1 MRCIVRTTLD
11 IPDDILTEA
20 MLLAGTKN
28 KTTTVII
35 SLQELINRKKIE
47 KLRALRG
54 KIDLDID
61 LDALRR
67 DRTEP

>member
-1 MRCIVRTTLD
+1 MRTTLD

-67 DRTEP
+67 DRTKP

>member
-1 MRCIVRTTLD
+1 MRTTLD

>member
-1 MRCIVRTTLD
+1 MRTTLD
-11 IPDDILTEA
+11 IPEDILTEA

-67 DRTEP
+67 DRTKP

>member
-1 MRCIVRTTLD
+1 MRTTLD
-11 IPDDILTEA
+11 IPEDILTEA